1 MFSGENI
8 MTRIRQPRFA
18 RSIIFFATIVS
29 GLALLVGCESTQTQQ
44 TTAEEIPETVLITG
58 SLIRGGGGG
67 ISPWPQYS
75 VPSGPRPAAPAPQAS
90 GGLRANII
98 QGAVPNTEK
107 YPDATPNPVKV
118 ARQDPVS
125 TFSIDVDTAAYT
137 NVRRFLN
144 DGMLPP
150 PDAVR
155 VEELVNY
162 FNYSYPTPEDRSAP
176 FASVVAVYPSP
187 WNRDTQILHIGIKG
201 FDVPRTERPRA
212 NLVFLIDTSGSMAEP
227 NKMPL
232 LKRSFRLLVKQLDG
246 YDRVAI
252 VTYAGTAGTV
262 LQPTRGSDKDR
273 IMAAID
279 GLRAEGSTAGGEGL
293 RQAYDLAEAN
303 FDRSGVNRIILA
315 TDGDFNV
322 GITDPT
328 ALQDFVAH
336 HRQSGVFLTVLGF
349 GTGNYNDLLMQK
361 LAQAGNGVAA
371 YIDTLGEARKVFVD
385 QLGAALFTIAK
396 DVKIQ
401 VEFNPARIAE
411 YRLIGYETRT
421 LNRTDFNNDRVDAGD
436 IGSGHAVTALYEIT
450 PAGSRARLADPLRY
464 GANSSAAGDVSDEIA
479 FLKIRY
485 KLPNEDQSRLIT
497 RPIDELDVQ
506 SDFTRLPDDLR
517 FAAAVAGSGQL
528 LRHDPYIKDFTY
540 DRAIAIAQAARGE
553 DEFGYRNEFVQL
565 LRLAQLAS
573 GMRPLDRTRSGS
585 PQ

>member
-1 MFSGENI
+1 MGPTKPAARNISPSRSASIPTSGSSRLRTARAVPSSTNRSCKSQSLQFAQLPPRARRNEGKTFLGMFSGENI

-201 FDVPRTERPRA
+201 FDVPRTE
-212 NLVFLIDTSGSMAEP
+212 
-227 NKMPL
+227 
-232 LKRSFRLLVKQLDG
+232 
-246 YDRVAI
+246 
-252 VTYAGTAGTV
+252 
-262 LQPTRGSDKDR
+262 
-273 IMAAID
+273 
-279 GLRAEGSTAGGEGL
+279 
-293 RQAYDLAEAN
+293 
-303 FDRSGVNRIILA
+303 
-315 TDGDFNV
+315 
-322 GITDPT
+322 
-328 ALQDFVAH
+328 
-336 HRQSGVFLTVLGF
+336 
-349 GTGNYNDLLMQK
+349 
-361 LAQAGNGVAA
+361 
-371 YIDTLGEARKVFVD
+371 
-385 QLGAALFTIAK
+385 
-396 DVKIQ
+396 
-401 VEFNPARIAE
+401 
-411 YRLIGYETRT
+411 
-421 LNRTDFNNDRVDAGD
+421 
-436 IGSGHAVTALYEIT
+436 
-450 PAGSRARLADPLRY
+450 
-464 GANSSAAGDVSDEIA
+464 
-479 FLKIRY
+479 
-485 KLPNEDQSRLIT
+485 
-497 RPIDELDVQ
+497 
-506 SDFTRLPDDLR
+506 
-517 FAAAVAGSGQL
+517 
-528 LRHDPYIKDFTY
+528 
-540 DRAIAIAQAARGE
+540 
-553 DEFGYRNEFVQL
+553 
-565 LRLAQLAS
+565 
-573 GMRPLDRTRSGS
+573 
-585 PQ
+585 